1 MIFCFVML
9 KKERKSKM
17 GAMLRQVLKAFCA
30 GNQWCY
36 AVFWKIGC
44 QNTKLLIWE
53 ECHYESTPHPDIPFG
68 EWDGCW
74 GSYEILSR
82 LRIHAEDRVQL
93 LINKMMNNNQVN
105 VVGEG
110 ILGRAAFTGN
120 HQWFLA
126 NNHIRDAHPPGSK

>member
-1 MIFCFVML
+1 
-9 KKERKSKM
+9 M

-68 EWDGCW
+68 EW
-74 GSYEILSR
+74 
-82 LRIHAEDRVQL
+82 
-93 LINKMMNNNQVN
+93 M
-105 VVGEG
+105 
-110 ILGRAAFTGN
+110 
-120 HQWFLA
+120 
-126 NNHIRDAHPPGSK
+126 DAGVLMKFSLDSGFKQKTEFNC